1 MKRNTYSNEVITR
14 YLVGAL
20 ASDETERLDE
30 LSLTDDEFAERLQ
43 SVENDLVDEYVRG
56 ELQGNLLERF
66 ESSYLA
72 SPTNREKVKFAESL
86 QRTVDRRAG
95 AEGAKNAEQSVTHD
109 SAVSRGYRSSW
120 WKGTFALPK
129 TVLWP
134 AMAVTAFLLIAS
146 SWLLVQDLRLRQLR
160 DRARAAND
168 VLALQSEKQQ
178 AQLGENQI
186 ALAEKQREIDELRR
200 TLERSGQSSE
210 TEEPNVIPVVLE
222 PQTRSISTIKTVSI
236 PAEADFV
243 AFQLELEGDDP
254 ADYQAIL
261 KSLPGQQTVWKRSGI
276 RAQRRERVKLLVV
289 TLRTRVLASRN
300 YILEVADPR
309 NAGSVLS
316 SYTFKIVRE

>member
-1 MKRNTYSNEVITR
+1 VKRNPYTDEVITR

-56 ELQGNLLERF
+56 ELRGNLLERF

-72 SPTNREKVKFAESL
+72 SPTNREKVKFSESL
-86 QRTVDRRAG
+86 LRMVDRG
-95 AEGAKNAEQSVTHD
+95 ADVERAKNAEQSVTHD
-109 SAVSRGYRSSW
+109 SAGSRGYRSFW
-120 WKGTFALPK
+120 WKDTLAVPK

-134 AMAVTAFLLIAS
+134 AMSVAAFLLIAS
-146 SWLLVQDLRLRQLR
+146 GWLLVQDLRLRQLR
-160 DRARAAND
+160 DQAQAENN
-168 VLALQSEKQQ
+168 VLALQAEKQQ
-178 AQLGENQI
+178 AQLGENQV

-200 TLERSGQSSE
+200 TLERSGQSAD

-236 PAEADFV
+236 PAEADLV
-243 AFQLELEGDDP
+243 VFQLELEGDDR

-276 RAQRRERVKLLVV
+276 RSQRREGVKVLVI
-289 TLRTRVLASRN
+289 TLRTRVLSSRN

-309 NAGSVLS
+309 NAGSIFS
-316 SYTFKIVRE
+316 SYTFKIVKE

>member
-1 MKRNTYSNEVITR
+1 MKRNPYTDEVITR

-56 ELQGNLLERF
+56 ELRGNLLERF

-72 SPTNREKVKFAESL
+72 SPTNREKVKFSESL
-86 QRTVDRRAG
+86 LRMVDRG
-95 AEGAKNAEQSVTHD
+95 ADVERAKNAEQSVTHD
-109 SAVSRGYRSSW
+109 SAGSRGYRSFW
-120 WKGTFALPK
+120 WKDTLAVPK

-134 AMAVTAFLLIAS
+134 AMSVAAFLLIAS
-146 SWLLVQDLRLRQLR
+146 GWLLVQDLRLRQLR
-160 DRARAAND
+160 DQAQAENN
-168 VLALQSEKQQ
+168 VLALQAEKQQ
-178 AQLGENQI
+178 AQLGENQV

-200 TLERSGQSSE
+200 TLERSGQSAD

-236 PAEADFV
+236 PAEADLV
-243 AFQLELEGDDP
+243 VFQLELEGDDR

-276 RAQRRERVKLLVV
+276 RSQRREGVKVLVI
-289 TLRTRVLASRN
+289 TLRTRVLSSRN

-309 NAGSVLS
+309 NAGSIFS
-316 SYTFKIVRE
+316 SYTFKIVKE